1 MPIDRDALT
10 PQQRLAIS
18 RRALVQHLRGDPP
31 PEAAS
36 LQHGTPERPR
46 KPASSGLFDRITER
60 LSWMPMVRSVAE
72 RWWRR
77 HPANAVG
84 QLARPVLDRYA
95 RQQPGKLVAVAA
107 ASGALIVLVRPWRLL
122 SAGAIVAALMKSSD
136 IADMVTTL
144 MRNTPDKR

>member
-1 MPIDRDALT
+1 MPIIRDALT

-31 PEAAS
+31 PELPDARTAS
-36 LQHGTPERPR
+36 SIPR
-46 KPASSGLFDRITER
+46 KTAKSKLLDRIT
-60 LSWMPMVRSVAE
+60 WMPMVRSVAQ

-84 QLARPVLDRYA
+84 QLARPVIDRYA
-95 RQQPGKLVAVAA
+95 RDQPGKLVAVAA
-107 ASGALIVLVRPWRLL
+107 ASGAVIVLIRPWRLL

-144 MRNTPDKR
+144 MRTTQSKR

>member
-31 PEAAS
+31 PDAVPP
-36 LQHGTPERPR
+36 HGPTDRPR
-46 KPASSGLFDRITER
+46 KRASGGLLDRITER
-60 LSWMPMVRSVAE
+60 MTWMPMVRSVAE

-144 MRNTPDKR
+144 MRSTPDKR

>member
-18 RRALVQHLRGDPP
+18 RRALVQHLRGDPT
-31 PEAAS
+31 PEAPRAEA
-36 LQHGTPERPR
+36 LPGVPR
-46 KPASSGLFDRITER
+46 KRSKPGLFDRFT
-60 LSWMPMVRSVAE
+60 WMPMVRSVAE

-84 QLARPVLDRYA
+84 QLARPVLDRCA
-95 RQQPGKLVAVAA
+95 RDQPGKLLAVAA

-122 SAGAIVAALMKSSD
+122 SAGALVAALMKSSD

-144 MRNTPDKR
+144 MRSSDNKR

>member
-31 PEAAS
+31 PELPQSQAAS
-36 LQHGTPERPR
+36 GKPR
-46 KPASSGLFDRITER
+46 KRATPGFLDRFA
-60 LSWMPMVRSVAE
+60 WMPMVRSVAQ

-95 RQQPGKLVAVAA
+95 RQEPGKLVAVAA
-107 ASGALIVLVRPWRLL
+107 ASGALIVLIRPWRLL

-144 MRNTPDKR
+144 MRKQQ

>member
-1 MPIDRDALT
+1 MPIVRDALT

-31 PEAAS
+31 PELPRS
-36 LQHGTPERPR
+36 EGVSSIPR
-46 KPASSGLFDRITER
+46 KPGKTGLLDRIT
-60 LSWMPMVRSVAE
+60 WMPMVRSVAQ

-95 RQQPGKLVAVAA
+95 RDQPGKLVAVAA

-144 MRNTPDKR
+144 MRPPPSKR